1 MRNTVNGLRIYWAVM
16 KAHPWNVV
24 KVIGS
29 HKVIGSQ
36 SVAPLN
42 SGLAA
47 FIPLFDSYEAALKFA
62 GEEDRDRIA
71 QIICQETR

>member
-1 MRNTVNGLRIYWAVM
+1 MRNTVNGSRIYWAVM
-16 KAHPWNVV
+16 KAYPWNVV
-24 KVIGS
+24 
-29 HKVIGSQ
+29 KVIGSQ

-62 GEEDRDRIA
+62 GEEDRERIA